1 MQSPV
6 EEPLPRVVVLTGK
19 AIREYFEE
27 ALAEEGASLATWVVL
42 YGVERGGWDN
52 QRDLA
57 KDLRVNP
64 ATVAKA
70 YQRLTDAGILTVRR
84 GDGTYVAES
93 PPPVS
98 RAERSRTLRDAAVRY
113 ASLAATLGVTPEE
126 AAEALASAWRGLG
139 SDPRKGARS

>member
-1 MQSPV
+1 MADLRIDPSDATPIWSQ
-6 EEPLPRVVVLTGK
+6 
-19 AIREYFEE
+19 I
-27 ALAEEGASLATWVVL
+27 EEGIRRLVASGALKPGAPVPSV
-42 YGVERGGWDN
+42 
-52 QRDLA
+52 RDLA

-70 YQRLTDAGILTVRR
+70 YQRLTEAGILTVRR

-93 PPPVS
+93 PPPFS

-126 AAEALASAWRGLG
+126 AAEALASAWRGL
-139 SDPRKGARS
+139 DPRKGARS